1 MKILL
6 YGINFAPELT
16 GTGKY
21 TAEMAAWLAARGHDV
36 SVITAA
42 PYYPQWKVHAGYS
55 GRHYSHEKW
64 QAVTVERAPLWV
76 PQKPSGAKRLIHLA
90 SFAVSSLPLLI
101 RRAFWR
107 PDVMLVVEPALFCAP
122 ATWTL
127 ARLCGARAW
136 LHIQDFEV
144 DAAFDLGVLK
154 GKTIKRLVCAAEGWL
169 MRRFDRVSTISTR
182 MLERARSK
190 GVPAERLVPLF
201 NWIDLDAITPQSGAT
216 AFRRELG
223 IPDDAVVA
231 LYSGNMGGKQ
241 GLETLAGVAR
251 VLRKNANIH
260 FVFCGQGPGRAPLE
274 AACAD
279 LPQVHFIDL
288 QPMERLNELLCTS
301 DIHLLPQRRGA
312 ADLVMPSKLTGM
324 LASGRPVVC
333 GAAPGTEL
341 ATVVAHC
348 GIVVEPEN
356 VRAMARAIASLTALA
371 SRRIAFGQAARRYAV
386 SHLGIDSVLGAF
398 ESELRRAIAPR
409 PSDADARI
417 AHDASAHTK
426 P

>member
-21 TAEMAAWLAARGHDV
+21 TAEMAAWLALRGHEV
-36 SVITAA
+36 AVITAP

-55 GRHYSHEKW
+55 GKRYSNEIW
-64 QAVTVERAPLWV
+64 QGVEVDRAPLWV
-76 PQKPSGAKRLIHLA
+76 PAKPSGAKRLLHLA
-90 SFAVSSLPLLI
+90 SFAASSLPLLI
-101 RRAFWR
+101 RHAMRR

-122 ATWTL
+122 ATWLL

-144 DAAFDLGVLK
+144 DAAFELGVLK
-154 GKTIKRLVCAAEGWL
+154 GKAVKRLVSAAEGWL

-182 MLERARSK
+182 MLERAQSK
-190 GVPAERLVPLF
+190 GVQAQRLVPLF
-201 NWIDLDAITPQSGAT
+201 NWIDLNAITPQPSAT

-223 IPDDAVVA
+223 IDDNAIVA
-231 LYSGNMGGKQ
+231 LYSGNMGAKQ

-251 VLRKNANIH
+251 VLRKNTRIH
-260 FVFCGQGPGRAPLE
+260 FLFCGQGPGRGPLQ
-274 AACAD
+274 AQCAD
-279 LPQVHFIDL
+279 LPNVHFIDL
-288 QPMERLNELLCTS
+288 QPMARLNELLCTA
-301 DIHLLPQRRGA
+301 DIHLLPQRRDA

-341 ATVVAHC
+341 ASVVGQC
-348 GIVVEPEN
+348 GIVVDPEN
-356 VRAMARAIASLTALA
+356 VRAMARATTSLATLA
-371 SRRIAFGQAARRYAV
+371 SRRAALGAAARQYAV

-398 ESELRRAIAPR
+398 ERELLDAVAPR
-409 PSDADARI
+409 ATEPEARSR
-417 AHDASAHTK
+417 AG
-426 P
+426 